1 MILNEGLEYIGLEA
15 FVECP
20 KLKYVVIPST
30 VTYIGSGAFECE
42 ALYCYVEEKPSKWKN
57 DFASKDTKVYWKGEW
72 KYSEGIPTP
81 INTEE

>member
-1 MILNEGLEYIGLEA
+1 M
-15 FVECP
+15 
-20 KLKYVVIPST
+20 KYVVIPST
-30 VTYIGSGAFECE
+30 VTYIGSEAFECE
-42 ALYCYVEEKPSKWKN
+42 ALYCYAEEKPSNWKN